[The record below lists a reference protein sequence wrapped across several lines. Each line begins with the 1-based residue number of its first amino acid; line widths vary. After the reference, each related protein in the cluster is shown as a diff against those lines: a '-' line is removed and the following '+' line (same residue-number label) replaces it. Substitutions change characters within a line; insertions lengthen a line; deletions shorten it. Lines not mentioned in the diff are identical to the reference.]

1 MKKLLLACALVG
13 ATAGVSTVANAE
25 AIQPQ
30 SGTVTFIKGQYQL
43 VNENKRTPLTGLSL
57 QHLRQYEGQQ
67 VKVSGEL
74 RDNGALEIYK
84 MYRKLDDQFVVAY
97 DWEKL
102 DAELYSN

>member
-1 MKKLLLACALVG
+1 MKKLLAASLLAGL
-13 ATAGVSTVANAE
+13 ATSASADMK
-25 AIQPQ
+25 QPQ

-43 VNENKRTPLTGLSL
+43 VTENKRTPLTGLSL
-57 QHLRQYEGQQ
+57 QHLRQYEGQK
-67 VKVSGEL
+67 VKISGEI

-97 DWEKL
+97 DWEKV